1 MGARHEDSPTFR
13 MLTAIID
20 EEENIRTELLQPLL
34 HVGETQQVT
43 SCERRWSRLLGMP
56 PLASPRYRLRS
67 SSSSRSSTRFTTTH
81 SLHYDF
87 MPMPGL
93 PPSPSP
99 PRLYTTSSS
108 RLQSRRWEGV
118 LYSVRFAFP
127 RPSSLA
133 LGTFPEEQDFS
144 LKFAGVLS
152 LAGLAATGTVD
163 FRL

>member
-1 MGARHEDSPTFR
+1 MVCHNCR
-13 MLTAIID
+13 
-20 EEENIRTELLQPLL
+20 LLYY
-34 HVGETQQVT
+34 T
-43 SCERRWSRLLGMP
+43 LLGMP
-56 PLASPRYRLRS
+56 PLANPQFAYTPLLPLGLQLGSPPHARYL
-67 SSSSRSSTRFTTTH
+67 
-81 SLHYDF
+81 YDF

-99 PRLYTTSSS
+99 PRLYATSSL

-118 LYSVRFAFP
+118 LYSVRFAFL

-152 LAGLAATGTVD
+152 LAGLADTGTVD
-163 FRL
+163 FCL